1 MSFLLRITTYSFLRQ
16 VIFLSYLL
24 LFFIIISQFFSKK
37 YVHNNHWDSRFC
49 DSSKNV
55 PDTFTSLMNLYVFS
69 WNLFSKKYMIII
81 VFLCM
86 RQWCIASHQTKTW
99 IFLHPP
105 FVHSFIFKSNKFA
118 SDNIK
123 MPKGLF
129 KKKYALFLSWLCE
142 YTTKSLGVHGLEPII
157 KYQ

>member
-1 MSFLLRITTYSFLRQ
+1 MSLFITYNHIEFSVSNDFSFLSI
-16 VIFLSYLL
+16 VIFLELFLSSSVKYLYN
-24 LFFIIISQFFSKK
+24 K
-37 YVHNNHWDSRFC
+37 HRDSRSSN
-49 DSSKNV
+49 SSKNV
-55 PDTFTSLMNLYVFS
+55 LDTLTSLMNLYVFS

-129 KKKYALFLSWLCE
+129 KKKYASFLSWLCE
-142 YTTKSLGVHGLEPII
+142 YTTKSLGVHGFEPII